1 MGLQDRDWFREETGR
16 RREGTRGRPYSHRSR
31 PSHRRPSAG
40 NGGGRFKLFV
50 MACLVIGPIWM
61 WAYHEEVPIALTAW
75 QPASA
80 AYETVASFSKD
91 AASDATTAIS
101 EEIRSTP
108 AVQGA
113 SQATTSQKY
122 AGGSPLN
129 RGEIE
134 EWVIEFTNEERINAG
149 LQPFRHDAAI
159 SDIARSHSEDMARL
173 SLMSHDIG
181 GRDPTDRAIAAG
193 YNCRA
198 YRGDGS
204 YSYGLSENIAE
215 HPRVTQWRG
224 LGMSYRPVGYYH
236 DAEEA
241 ARELVQGWMNSPGH
255 RENILDSESRRI
267 GVGIAIQEASEYG
280 YVSETIYATQNFSA
294 CK

>member
-1 MGLQDRDWFREETGR
+1 
-16 RREGTRGRPYSHRSR
+16 
-31 PSHRRPSAG
+31 
-40 NGGGRFKLFV
+40 
-50 MACLVIGPIWM
+50 M
-61 WAYHEEVPIALTAW
+61 WAYHENVPIAVTAW
-75 QPASA
+75 RAASTT
-80 AYETVASFSKD
+80 YQTVASFSKE
-91 AASDATTAIS
+91 ATSDATTAIS
-101 EEIRSTP
+101 SEEISSTP
-108 AVQGA
+108 DVQKA
-113 SQATTSQKY
+113 PRATTSQKY

-134 EWVIEFTNEERINAG
+134 KWVIEFTNEERVSAG

-173 SLMSHDIG
+173 GFMSHDIE
-181 GRDPTDRAIAAG
+181 GRDPTDRAMAAG
-193 YNCRA
+193 YDCRA
-198 YRGDGS
+198 YSEDGS

-241 ARELVQGWMNSPGH
+241 AQELVQGWMNSPGH
-255 RENILDSESRRI
+255 RENILDRGAHRL
-267 GVGIAIQEASEYG
+267 GVGIAIREASEYG

-294 CK
+294 CE